1 MRRIRTDLL
10 TFVGRSSYFA
20 IRYTFYDLKN
30 LPWVTWG
37 VLLQNI
43 CMIFV
48 KYFDSL
54 QLVRRFV
61 LIIAIYLLVVN
72 VLRYST
78 LFLSRA
84 RGRRGRNLPPYT
96 FTHSPLGLLQICS
109 EELHKILQCYN
120 SQWNS
125 DETCDVSMLT
135 RARESSHGASQAVS
149 QAPVHNGHCQ
159 IVRWTVSAVLSE
171 VKSAVLSTSWSFVL

>member
-1 MRRIRTDLL
+1 MFEEDQDRFTHLCREELVFCHSIHFLW
-10 TFVGRSSYFA
+10 FKKPAVG
-20 IRYTFYDLKN
+20 N
-30 LPWVTWG
+30 LGCSPIKY
-37 VLLQNI
+37 LY
-43 CMIFV
+43 MIFV

-135 RARESSHGASQAVS
+135 RARESSQGA
-149 QAPVHNGHCQ
+149 C
-159 IVRWTVSAVLSE
+159 
-171 VKSAVLSTSWSFVL
+171 

>member
-1 MRRIRTDLL
+1 M
-10 TFVGRSSYFA
+10 
-20 IRYTFYDLKN
+20 
-30 LPWVTWG
+30 
-37 VLLQNI
+37 
-43 CMIFV
+43 
-48 KYFDSL
+48 
-54 QLVRRFV
+54 
-61 LIIAIYLLVVN
+61 IIAIYLLVVN

-135 RARESSHGASQAVS
+135 RARESSQGAS
-149 QAPVHNGHCQ
+149 
-159 IVRWTVSAVLSE
+159 
-171 VKSAVLSTSWSFVL
+171 

>member
-1 MRRIRTDLL
+1 M
-10 TFVGRSSYFA
+10 
-20 IRYTFYDLKN
+20 
-30 LPWVTWG
+30 
-37 VLLQNI
+37 
-43 CMIFV
+43 
-48 KYFDSL
+48 
-54 QLVRRFV
+54 
-61 LIIAIYLLVVN
+61 IIAIYLLVVN

-135 RARESSHGASQAVS
+135 RARESLHGASQDVS